1 MPHLYV
7 LKNNNKNDC
16 LSCPRL
22 FFLQTFAPPYQIEL
36 NCLQAKLHLEIN
48 TWKDQVYENKKDNVS
63 FLFFF
68 FSF

>member
-48 TWKDQVYENKKDNVS
+48 T
-63 FLFFF
+63 
-68 FSF
+68 